1 MAKELNTRRPDECTN
16 IADVRQEIDIIDQEI
31 IRLLS
36 TRLNYVREVVKYKDG
51 TAKGIEAKGRWEEV
65 INTRRQWAQKAGLDP
80 EAIGEIYNRLVVY
93 FIEEEKK
100 LIVNR

>member
-1 MAKELNTRRPDECTN
+1 MTQKINEKWPHECSN
-16 IADVRQEIDIIDQEI
+16 IADVRHEIDNIDQEI

-36 TRLNYVREVVKYKDG
+36 TRFSYVREVVKYKDG

-65 INTRRQWAQKAGLDP
+65 INTRRQWAQEVGLDSD
-80 EAIGEIYNRLVVY
+80 AIGDIYNRLVEY

-100 LIVNR
+100 LIVG